1 MFSLRLTVHNPDIFF
16 CQGKKHKDL
25 NSNFDKLVKSRKAP
39 VVVIPA
45 NAGIQEIRVFM
56 DPRSPIG
63 VEDKLR
69 GGDGLGDFLRDH
81 QYSIFNIQF
90 SIQKAIQYGS
100 WALPLL

>member
-1 MFSLRLTVHNPDIFF
+1 LKLKDPFSSLKTFYGRINID
-16 CQGKKHKDL
+16 
-25 NSNFDKLVKSRKAP
+25 SLVKCQKSFGI
-39 VVVIPA
+39 VIPA

-56 DPRSPIG
+56 DPRF
-63 VEDKLR
+63 R